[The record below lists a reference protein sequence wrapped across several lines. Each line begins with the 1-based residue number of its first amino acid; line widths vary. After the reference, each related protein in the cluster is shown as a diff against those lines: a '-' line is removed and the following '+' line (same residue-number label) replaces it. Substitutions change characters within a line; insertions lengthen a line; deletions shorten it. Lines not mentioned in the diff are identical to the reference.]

1 MAGALL
7 RSGGGRGRRRGR
19 RGVLS
24 EINVTPFVDVMLV
37 LLIIFMVTAPLLA
50 TGIDVRLPKTEAGQL
65 KQQERPLTITVQADS
80 RIYLQET
87 EVSFDELLPRL
98 EALRGEAKDAPIYLR
113 ADAATPYEPLAAV
126 MARVREA
133 GFTNL
138 GLVTDPLGS
147 GGSEGSN
154 RGRR

>member
-7 RSGGGRGRRRGR
+7 RSGGGRRRRGR

-37 LLIIFMVTAPLLA
+37 LLIIFMITAPLLA

-65 KQQERPLTITVQADS
+65 KQQDRPLTITVQADG

-87 EVSFDELLPRL
+87 QVTFEDLQPGL

-113 ADAATPYEPLAAV
+113 ADGKTAYEPIAAV
-126 MARVREA
+126 MARVRQA

-138 GLVTDPLGS
+138 GLVTDPLGGDDPPKRS
-147 GGSEGSN
+147 
-154 RGRR
+154 RK